1 VLAAEDRIFNPS
13 RETAHLIAKVHKI
26 GPHCAQL
33 AREIFARLGRPG
45 QKAIYGLANLARNH
59 SVADIERACEQVL
72 RLSKP
77 SYQALKRIL
86 SVSAEAKEASA
97 SADKKTLR
105 QEGEHI
111 RQIEEYQRFFDQ
123 HADQLSLLS
132 TDPTAS
138 PPPQEPTR

>member
-1 VLAAEDRIFNPS
+1 LLEKDRIFNPS
-13 RETAHLIAKVHKI
+13 RETACLIAKVHKI

-33 AREIFARLGRPG
+33 AREIFAHLGRPG
-45 QKAIYGLANLARNH
+45 QKAIYGLANLAREH

-72 RLSKP
+72 RLSRP

-86 SVSAEAKEASA
+86 AAHAEAKEASA
-97 SADKKTLR
+97 AADKATLR

-123 HADQLSLLS
+123 HAGQLSPLPDAA
-132 TDPTAS
+132 TDH
-138 PPPQEPTR
+138 PPLEPTR